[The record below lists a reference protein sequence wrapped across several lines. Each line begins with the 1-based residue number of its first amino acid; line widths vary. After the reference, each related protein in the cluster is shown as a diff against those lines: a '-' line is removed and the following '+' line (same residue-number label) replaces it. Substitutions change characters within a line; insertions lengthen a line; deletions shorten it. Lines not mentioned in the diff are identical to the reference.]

1 MGKINYLIL
10 KIICQHYCNIKG
22 KATDAVNE
30 QLKLVYNECLAH
42 GKALVVLDNF
52 DFLLEN
58 VNSETDPNAKLYS
71 HQLVE
76 SKKNQ
81 INFIE

>member
-1 MGKINYLIL
+1 MLFDL
-10 KIICQHYCNIKG
+10 KG
-22 KATDAVNE
+22 KATDAINE

-58 VNSETDPNAKLYS
+58 VNSETDPNAKLYC

-76 SKKNQ
+76 SKNKIHNHLF
-81 INFIE
+81 NRHEK